1 MRFLDCSLGGAPSGG
16 LRKSWRRSQSQDE
29 GILASHPSGVG
40 HNNVVLRPRNGL
52 NRFPSSRSRRSPGE
66 EGRGQGRASPEETAA
81 ISQEAQGWRR
91 NKLASSNAVEA
102 DCPKAALS
110 SVPVLTATPGEDSIH
125 RPDGLGSEVRPCKVS
140 SEVFSRKIPCCP
152 KQTEVD
158 HDCFGVDDP
167 SFDPWTSLQEF
178 SFLHWCRSLPGLC
191 LRTRTPF
198 AAFLRKTLHASSGI
212 PSAAG
217 KALFPLPF
225 PKLGVFEWLSPR
237 TSSRKRKRIEFD
249 RAFHVLVCA
258 LNFLH
263 ADCSFVPM
271 DLMLR
276 VPSSQQACALG
287 NLRSLLKAFG
297 NPGGS
302 FSVPQSGRRSINLL
316 SSLADLSR
324 FVTVHG
330 LTSDPYHRGFAGVD
344 QCEPRSDVVGVGT
357 FEPDL
362 SRAEEL
368 VPYRA
373 LDPSRVKL
381 TGTAN
386 WDPVPYLGDVFSLP
400 FLEPKVLQWTRSFD
414 ENDLPD
420 LQRENPDD
428 VLNLAKIWDRNGLL
442 SILPC
447 RVEEWAEQS
456 CMRCFGCYKSA
467 LVDRLI
473 CDRRGRNQL
482 EVGLPGPSRYLPTGA
497 SLSLIEVDA
506 STCFLTA
513 SASDRKDYY
522 HQLRVSQSR
531 SNTNVMWP
539 PLPFRCFDGT
549 SAAAALSDGLRL
561 DSKLSREAA
570 GDYLGAG
577 GKRAKKSLPKADD
590 LVHATFSA
598 IPQGDHLGVEF
609 ATQSHRSLLQHH
621 GLLGSDSELTSALP
635 WRGGSSL
642 QGLVI
647 DDFPNPK
654 LWSVKPPGS
663 TRRLACWVHRRRTS
677 WGRGWRRLQGQRL
690 IRALKHAGE
699 ETSPLVLQQRRGC
712 PYRWFLSS

>member
-1 MRFLDCSLGGAPSGG
+1 M
-16 LRKSWRRSQSQDE
+16 
-29 GILASHPSGVG
+29 
-40 HNNVVLRPRNGL
+40 
-52 NRFPSSRSRRSPGE
+52 
-66 EGRGQGRASPEETAA
+66 
-81 ISQEAQGWRR
+81 
-91 NKLASSNAVEA
+91 
-102 DCPKAALS
+102 
-110 SVPVLTATPGEDSIH
+110 PVLTATPGEDSIH
-125 RPDGLGSEVRPCKVS
+125 RPDDLGSEVRPCKVS
-140 SEVFSRKIPCCP
+140 SEVFSRKTPCCP

-344 QCEPRSDVVGVGT
+344 QCEPRSDVVEVGT

-428 VLNLAKIWDRNGLL
+428 VLSLAKIWDRNGLL
-442 SILPC
+442 SILPG

-522 HQLRVSQSR
+522 HQLRVPQSR

-539 PLPFRCFDGT
+539 PLPFKCFDGT

-561 DSKLSREAA
+561 DS
-570 GDYLGAG
+570 
-577 GKRAKKSLPKADD
+577 
-590 LVHATFSA
+590 
-598 IPQGDHLGVEF
+598 I
-609 ATQSHRSLLQHH
+609 
-621 GLLGSDSELTSALP
+621 
-635 WRGGSSL
+635 SSL
-642 QGLVI
+642 V
-647 DDFPNPK
+647 
-654 LWSVKPPGS
+654 
-663 TRRLACWVHRRRTS
+663 R
-677 WGRGWRRLQGQRL
+677 
-690 IRALKHAGE
+690 
-699 ETSPLVLQQRRGC
+699 QQVTT
-712 PYRWFLSS
+712 